1 MFIAGSVNYICVNH
15 TAKLCREG
23 IFPVTIYTKEG
34 IFANGKNMRTADI
47 LPFEYFAV
55 YSTQY
60 MHMTESSHK
69 AFKELFFC

>member
-1 MFIAGSVNYICVNH
+1 M
-15 TAKLCREG
+15 L
-23 IFPVTIYTKEG
+23 TIQQSYVGKEFSQLQSIYPFTG

-55 YSTQY
+55 YGAQY